1 MSVGCE
7 PGPQVRCM
15 LAIVVAG
22 FAVIPLCAPAQRSTA
37 HDSAPLHVLH
47 VQGGVYMVHTP
58 AGNMTVQAGADGILV
73 VDTLTADLAEDVY
86 RDITPLSPK
95 PIRYIVNTHADP
107 AHTGGNAR
115 FAQFGRSVFG
125 GNITGVVDRQVMDSM
140 ARIISHENVLN
151 AMSSAESPQE
161 FEAWPTDVFFT
172 DKRELYFNGD
182 GIQILHQPSAHTDGD
197 SIVYFRRSDVISTG
211 DLFNSHQFPVI
222 DLEAGGTVQGLIDAL
237 NRIIDLALPALMQE
251 GGTMIIPGHGR
262 LCDEADVVEYRDMV
276 VIVRDRIQDLI
287 DRGRSLRQVQAARP
301 TLGYDWQYGRGNED
315 WTGEDFVAAIYRDL
329 TRE

>member
-1 MSVGCE
+1 
-7 PGPQVRCM
+7 
-15 LAIVVAG
+15 
-22 FAVIPLCAPAQRSTA
+22 
-37 HDSAPLHVLH
+37 
-47 VQGGVYMVHTP
+47 
-58 AGNMTVQAGADGILV
+58 
-73 VDTLTADLAEDVY
+73 
-86 RDITPLSPK
+86 
-95 PIRYIVNTHADP
+95 
-107 AHTGGNAR
+107 
-115 FAQFGRSVFG
+115 
-125 GNITGVVDRQVMDSM
+125 
-140 ARIISHENVLN
+140 
-151 AMSSAESPQE
+151 
-161 FEAWPTDVFFT
+161 
-172 DKRELYFNGD
+172 
-182 GIQILHQPSAHTDGD
+182 
-197 SIVYFRRSDVISTG
+197 VISTG